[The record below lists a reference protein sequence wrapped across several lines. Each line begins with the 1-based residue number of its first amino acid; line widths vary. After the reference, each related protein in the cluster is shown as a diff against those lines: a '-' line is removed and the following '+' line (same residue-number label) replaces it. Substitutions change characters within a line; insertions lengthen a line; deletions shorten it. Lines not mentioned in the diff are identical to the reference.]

1 MMLTSQSTQRISQ
14 TKPGTWE
21 RISAPF
27 GDKKESYSSIPNI
40 QKPTGM
46 QINKPLVNTGTAH
59 VFPFENKNSSRKR
72 TPNSTA
78 FKKYYDQAQY
88 YFTAG

>member
-1 MMLTSQSTQRISQ
+1 
-14 TKPGTWE
+14 
-21 RISAPF
+21 
-27 GDKKESYSSIPNI
+27 
-40 QKPTGM
+40 M